1 MALPKKPLY
10 PDAEELMEAA
20 VSELSNQLF
29 RPNILSYVPWG
40 SQVQFH
46 ESEKSGRILSGGN
59 RAGKTDALVVEFS
72 RVAMNKDIKPKPPSW
87 GAPDDPVQLRIVSVD
102 ITKGVE
108 QIMIPKFK
116 RWVPKAWLRG
126 GSWDRAWDSKN
137 MILNFENGSTLD
149 FVTHGMEIGK
159 MGGVP
164 RHMIGFDEEPPQGI
178 FNEGLMRLQ
187 DYDGKWIISATPQN
201 GLEWIYDLIVEPSQD
216 PTNPMHRW
224 VDVWEL
230 DASQNPYLKS
240 LDRDKFFI
248 GMQEEERDIREK
260 GKFTARSGLVFPDF
274 AQTPEK
280 FIVDRE
286 WHGRQIQWFS
296 SVDSGWNN
304 PTAWLWIVT
313 FRDGTAHVV
322 AEHYQSKMTVPEH
335 AAIVKQR
342 ETELGVVGVRR
353 TGDPAMK
360 QTSVNDGLSPLILY
374 YNEGIH
380 IGVESVPHAVEVGVQ
395 KLQQYFRLREDG
407 KPMLT
412 ISPACPN
419 LIRELKKLRW
429 AAYDSEKM
437 NHNKNK
443 QEVIH
448 KKDDHAFD
456 ALRYWSTQMPD
467 LRPTVDEVLTR
478 EQKQGK
484 TVDYYELLAMMRQ
497 NSEIEFVEDTRDM
510 NQWEYTQSNM
520 DMYYSE
526 ESYS

>member
-10 PDAEELMEAA
+10 PDAEELLETA
-20 VSELSNQLF
+20 VSELSSQIY
-29 RPNILSYVPWG
+29 RPNILSYEPWG
-40 SQVQFH
+40 NQTAFH
-46 ESEKSGRILSGGN
+46 ESVKFGRILSGGN
-59 RAGKTDALVVEFS
+59 RAGKTDALVVEFA
-72 RVAMNKDIKPKPPSW
+72 RVAMNDDIKPKPEKW
-87 GAPDDPVQLRIVSVD
+87 GAPDDPVQLRIVTVD

-126 GSWDRAWDSKN
+126 GSWESAWNKN
-137 MILNFENGSTLD
+137 DMILNFVNGSTID
-149 FVTHGMEIGK
+149 FVTHGMDIGK

-187 DYDGKWIISATPQN
+187 DYDGRWVISATPQN
-201 GLEWIYDLIVEPSQD
+201 GLEWIYDLIVEPASD
-216 PTNPMHRW
+216 PTNPMAQW

-240 LDRDKFFI
+240 DDRDRFFI
-248 GMQEEERDIREK
+248 GMNEEERDIREK
-260 GKFTARSGLVFPDF
+260 GKFVSRSGLVFPEF
-274 AQTPEK
+274 SKHPEK

-286 WHGRQIQWFS
+286 WVGHNVQWFS

-304 PTAWLWIVT
+304 PTAWLWVVT
-313 FRDGTAHVV
+313 FLDGSAHVV

-335 AAIVKQR
+335 SRIVKQK
-342 ETELGVVGVRR
+342 ELELGVKEVRR

-360 QTSVNDGLSPLILY
+360 QKSVNDGLSPLMLY
-374 YNEGIH
+374 ANEGLF
-380 IGVESVPHAVEVGVQ
+380 IGVDSVPHAVEVGVQ

-429 AAYDSEKM
+429 ASYDSEKQ

-467 LRPTVDEVLTR
+467 LRPTVDEILTR
-478 EQKQGK
+478 EQKEGK

-497 NSEIEFVEDTRDM
+497 NHEVEFVEDTRDM
-510 NQWEYTQSNM
+510 VLYEYTT
-520 DMYYSE
+520 DEMYYSE
-526 ESYS
+526 EAY